1 MSTSPAKPIAIT
13 DHARFEMQRRGITE
27 AEVIAIIRNPNQV
40 LPSRRGREVRQSKVS
55 AGRMLLR
62 VVVKEQAQVYHVI
75 TAYKTGKVAKYWRQS

>member
-1 MSTSPAKPIAIT
+1 MSATPTKPITISG
-13 DHARFEMQRRGITE
+13 HARFEMQRRGITE
-27 AEVIAIIRNPNQV
+27 AEVIVIIRNPDQA